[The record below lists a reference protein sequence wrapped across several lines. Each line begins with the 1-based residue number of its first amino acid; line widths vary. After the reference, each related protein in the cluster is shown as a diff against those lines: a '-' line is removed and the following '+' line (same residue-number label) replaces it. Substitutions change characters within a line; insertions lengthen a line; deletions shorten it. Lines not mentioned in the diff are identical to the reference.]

1 LWSVLIL
8 AIRRDGI
15 ASLGASV
22 VPARRKT
29 GHDFPMMI
37 PAILLGVQNLITLPS
52 IARVR
57 STARR
62 VMGLVHAIDGS
73 HHRADVA
80 HRLMSSR

>member
-1 LWSVLIL
+1 MWSVLIL

-37 PAILLGVQNLITLPS
+37 PAILLGVQKLITLPA
-52 IARVR
+52 IAR
-57 STARR
+57 A
-62 VMGLVHAIDGS
+62 
-73 HHRADVA
+73 
-80 HRLMSSR
+80 